1 MVGCEFANG
10 YVRLF
15 IIPYS
20 GKAGSGLDHCVDF
33 VHRCVYFAICRVGD
47 GRPDAVWFNVF
58 NLT

>member
-1 MVGCEFANG
+1 MV
-10 YVRLF
+10 

-33 VHRCVYFAICRVGD
+33 VYHCAHYAASIFGD

-58 NLT
+58 NWT